1 MTATNATA
9 VPMQRRDTADTA
21 GLDRNRSSG
30 LDGLRTIACLL
41 VVAFHLRTVN
51 GIEFGPI
58 DRIVLGGSSGVYLFF
73 ALSGYLLY
81 KPFLR
86 GPVELASYGVKR
98 FARLVPGYFVALV
111 ALTVITGNHLALEH
125 PLPFLTMTASYDIP
139 LRAFLGNAWTLSSEI
154 LFYVTLPVLAR
165 LANGREVRVLGAL
178 AVASMVAAWIHRLQL
193 TDANAWALG
202 TYPLSFYAFVP
213 GMLLALVEVRRPALF
228 KRLGNPR
235 YLVLGIAFLL
245 LGCLMTLLPVAFA
258 TGIGSPLVM
267 AWVIQRRIPWARA
280 LGFAGGASYAL
291 YLWHKDLMIAFG
303 PVGVVIAVV
312 GSAASWALVERP
324 ILARAHAWTARRAAR
339 QPRLDGSVAVSTP

>member
-1 MTATNATA
+1 MTGD
-9 VPMQRRDTADTA
+9 RRVDPTPV
-21 GLDRNRSSG
+21 GLDRGRSSG
-30 LDGLRTIACLL
+30 LDGLRAIACLL
-41 VVAFHLRTVN
+41 VLLFHLRTVN
-51 GIEFGPI
+51 EVNFGPI

-81 KPFLR
+81 KPFLK
-86 GPVELASYGVKR
+86 GPVDLASYGLKR
-98 FARLVPGYFVALV
+98 LGRLLPGYYVALV
-111 ALTVITGNHLALEH
+111 GLTLITGNHLALEH

-139 LRAFLGNAWTLSSEI
+139 LRAFLGNAWTLSAEI
-154 LFYVTLPVLAR
+154 LFYLTLPLLAR
-165 LANGREVRVLGAL
+165 MANGRELLVLGGL
-178 AVASMVAAWIHRLQL
+178 AIASMVAAWVHRLQL
-193 TDANAWALG
+193 TDANAWAIG

-228 KRLGNPR
+228 ARLGNPR

-267 AWVIQRRIPWARA
+267 AWVLQRRIPWART

-303 PVGVVIAVV
+303 PIGVVVAVV
-312 GSAASWALVERP
+312 AACASWAFIERP
-324 ILARAHAWTARRAAR
+324 ILARVHAWTAHRASRPA
-339 QPRLDGSVAVSTP
+339 LDGSVAVSTP